1 MADLITDVVEQQAF
15 DQVEKLQKQLEQ
27 LLKTFNNLAALGVNL
42 GKLGGGGTS
51 TSGLSEL
58 EKIMAKIV
66 ATQEKLNVAQSA
78 EAKQLADLT
87 IQLNA
92 VNQANKEYIKNLGVA
107 DGSMKGMELKM
118 AALNKEIKLLDL
130 STTQGAAK
138 FKQMSEEYNKLHATI
153 SQHEQ
158 SMGNFRRNVGNY
170 ASAYNGM
177 SLAISQVAREMP
189 NFAQSVQIGVMS
201 LTNNIGGLID
211 GYKGLIAENARLAA
225 AGEATIPVWRGIA
238 SAVFSWNTLIMLGVT
253 ALTYFLPKLMETKKA
268 ADESK
273 KSIVD
278 LDRSFVDGV
287 KSVNEIK
294 FAIDEVHK
302 GLRTQKSVVDQ
313 YNESIGKLHGS
324 LKTFKQVEDE
334 VINNSEDIIKSYQLR
349 AQAALASDEAAKK
362 SVEARMFAIQAE
374 KDIIDIGSATDDE
387 GNVMSSINRLKE
399 NSKYMAD
406 YQEWANSQ
414 PWNSEKDAYDFIAWK
429 TKQINEE
436 GEVSLKIFKDIGQEL
451 DALNTKHG
459 WKPDDKKRK
468 DKAEKGQVS
477 EFDAL
482 MNEYKRKKTEI
493 ETEFKNP
500 KDGVGMTLEEYYLKT
515 MEMAHGYINKIAG
528 VTTKTEA
535 EREKAKTALT
545 DVTNDIAD
553 YFAKIKDH
561 AKLVEINPMD
571 EIAANYFK
579 EFGTN
584 IGGSYSSEDKRQDIL
599 TKSAQET
606 AKRWL
611 DDAKDKMK
619 MAVEKWQKEQ
629 DEKGK
634 KIEAQGSIILSGLDI
649 STTAVQAAETHIQRL
664 TDAQLTAIDLRE
676 QAELDSLER
685 MKMSEKD
692 RTEKR
697 IAIELK
703 YKAQKDKIHHDEV
716 QQLRRMALLQKGIDL
731 AKIAT
736 NMWLNITKHSGQPW
750 LIAADIATGA
760 AATAAVL
767 AQPIPQYAKGTDNH
781 KGGAAIVGEEGTE
794 LGILPDGKKFL
805 TKNKPTLMNL
815 PAKTKIIPHDQLVQ
829 SIYHNAL
836 IRMSEMGGVSSTD
849 GMQEA
854 LIASVSDLS
863 NKMERIEDAILQKDM
878 TVKLYGD
885 VSKYAHLQRQL
896 R

>member
-1 MADLITDVVEQQAF
+1 MADLISDVVEQQAF
-15 DQVEKLQKQLEQ
+15 DQVEKLQKGLNT
-27 LLKTFNNLAALGVNL
+27 LLATFNQLAGQNISF
-42 GKLGGGGTS
+42 GGGSSGVS
-51 TSGLSEL
+51 TAYVQALSEL
-58 EKIMAKIV
+58 DKVKNKIV
-66 ATQEKLNVAQSA
+66 QTTERLSQAYLDEEAYLKRLQATQKEQSA
-78 EAKQLADLT
+78 LNMAAAGSIDAMKARMKELERQINATADAQGKGAVT
-87 IQLNA
+87 IQNLA
-92 VNQANKEYIKNLGVA
+92 KEYNNL
-107 DGSMKGMELKM
+107 
-118 AALNKEIKLLDL
+118 N
-130 STTQGAAK
+130 
-138 FKQMSEEYNKLHATI
+138 
-153 SQHEQ
+153 SQVSKHEQ
-158 SMGNFRRNVGNY
+158 AMGNFKRNVGNY

-177 SLAISQVAREMP
+177 SIAISQVAREMP

-201 LTNNIGGLID
+201 LTNNIGGLVD

-238 SAVFSWNTLIMLGVT
+238 SAVFSWNTLIMVGVT
-253 ALTYFLPKLMETKKA
+253 ALTLFLPKLTEANKAQEDMAKKA
-268 ADESK
+268 EESK
-273 KSIVD
+273 RKMIDLNAEISKEIVTAEK
-278 LDRSFVDGV
+278 LYHVATNTALSYKQRSVAVQELQDKYPSYFANID
-287 KSVNEIK
+287 KEIILAGK
-294 FAIDEVHK
+294 AKTAYDELSQSLKQAAIYHSLTVQAE
-302 GLRTQKSVVDQ
+302 
-313 YNESIGKLHGS
+313 EIGKPLGS
-324 LKTFKQVEDE
+324 LLVQLDKVDKELLKRGYDKNTQYTLAGDIV
-334 VINNSEDIIKSYQLR
+334 NNLKRTRDN
-349 AQAALASDEAAKK
+349 
-362 SVEARMFAIQAE
+362 IQAE
-374 KDIIDIGSATDDE
+374 IDGIQKKLGDLFALSD
-387 GNVMSSINRLKE
+387 
-399 NSKYMAD
+399 KYAPNM
-406 YQEWANSQ
+406 
-414 PWNSEKDAYDFIAWK
+414 EKYK
-429 TKQINEE
+429 
-436 GEVSLKIFKDIGQEL
+436 
-451 DALNTKHG
+451 
-459 WKPDDKKRK
+459 KPK

-584 IGGSYSSEDKRQDIL
+584 IGGSYSSENKRQDIL
-599 TKSAQET
+599 TKSAEET

-634 KIEAQGSIILSGLDI
+634 KIEAQGSIILSGLNI

-664 TDAQLTAIDLRE
+664 TDAQLTSIDLRE

-685 MKMSEKD
+685 IKMSEKD

-750 LIAADIATGA
+750 AIAADIALGA
-760 AATAAVL
+760 AATAAVI

-815 PAKTKIIPHDQLVQ
+815 PPKTKIIPHDQLIQ

-854 LIASVSDLS
+854 LIASVMDLKGEMHEMK
-863 NKMERIEDAILQKDM
+863 NAILEKDM

-885 VSKYAHLQRQL
+885 VTKYAHLQRQL